1 MIEEEWFLRP
11 AVFMIKGIIF
21 DFDGVITDSEP
32 PYIEAL
38 IKYLHG
44 FGIDAAFEELQH
56 VIGKTVDAIATE
68 VIEKYGLQTTIEEFN
83 TESMRIYEEDNDI
96 RKFKPMSGL
105 YEFLDRCKKRGI
117 RMCIASSS
125 ELNYLYNIMDS
136 LKIRDYFEYVI
147 SGDGLPRSKPDPL
160 IYNLAA
166 EKMKLD
172 KKDLMIIEDSYNG
185 IMAGKASGIFTVGLK
200 ASRVIQDTS
209 MADKEVYSF
218 QEIEL

>member
-1 MIEEEWFLRP
+1 MRP
-11 AVFMIKGIIF
+11 AVFMRKGIIF

-44 FGIDAAFEELQH
+44 FGIDATFEELQH

-68 VIEKYGLQTTIEEFN
+68 VIEKYGLQTTIERFN
-83 TESMRIYEEDNDI
+83 AESMRIYEEDNDI
-96 RKFKPMSGL
+96 RKFKPMKGL
-105 YEFLDRCKKRGI
+105 YEFLDRCREKGI

-125 ELNYLYNIMDS
+125 ELNYLYTIMDS

-160 IYNLAA
+160 IYDLAA
-166 EKMKLD
+166 EKMELD

-185 IMAGKASGIFTVGLK
+185 IRAGKASGIYTVGLK

>member
-1 MIEEEWFLRP
+1 
-11 AVFMIKGIIF
+11 MIKGIIF

-44 FGIDAAFEELQH
+44 FGIDATFEELQH

-68 VIEKYGLQTTIEEFN
+68 VIEKYGLQVTIEEFN

-125 ELNYLYNIMDS
+125 ELNYLYTIMDS
-136 LKIRDYFEYVI
+136 LRIRDYFEYVI
-147 SGDGLPRSKPDPL
+147 SGHGLPRSKPDPL
-160 IYNLAA
+160 IYDLAA

-185 IMAGKASGIFTVGLK
+185 IRAGKASGIYTVGLK

>member
-1 MIEEEWFLRP
+1 MK
-11 AVFMIKGIIF
+11 KGIIF

-44 FGIDAAFEELQH
+44 YGIDAAFEELQYL
-56 VIGKTVDAIATE
+56 IGKNVDTIAME
-68 VIEKYGLQTTIEEFN
+68 VIEKYGLQTTIERFN
-83 TESMRIYEEDNDI
+83 AESMRIYEEDNDI
-96 RKFKPMSGL
+96 RKFRPMNGL
-105 YEFLDRCKKRGI
+105 YEFLDKCKEKGI

-125 ELNYLYNIMDS
+125 ELNYLYTIMDS

-147 SGDGLPRSKPDPL
+147 SGHGLPRSKPDPL
-160 IYNLAA
+160 IYDLAA

-172 KKDLMIIEDSYNG
+172 KKNMMIIEDSYNG
-185 IMAGKASGIFTVGLK
+185 IRAGKASGIFTVGFK

>member
-44 FGIDAAFEELQH
+44 FGIDATFEELQH

-68 VIEKYGLQTTIEEFN
+68 VIEKYGLQVTIEEFN

-96 RKFKPMSGL
+96 RKFRPMKGL
-105 YEFLDRCKKRGI
+105 YEFLDRCRKKGI

-125 ELNYLYNIMDS
+125 ELNYLYTIMDS
-136 LKIRDYFEYVI
+136 LEIRDYFEHVI
-147 SGDGLPRSKPDPL
+147 SGHGLPRSKPDPL
-160 IYNLAA
+160 IYDLAA

-185 IMAGKASGIFTVGLK
+185 IRAGKASRIYTVGLK

-209 MADKEVYSF
+209 MADKKVYSF